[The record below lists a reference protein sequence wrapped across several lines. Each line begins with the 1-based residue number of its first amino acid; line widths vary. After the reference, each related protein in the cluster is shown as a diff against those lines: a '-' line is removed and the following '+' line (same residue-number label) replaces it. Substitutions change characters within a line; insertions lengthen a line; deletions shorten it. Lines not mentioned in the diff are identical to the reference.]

1 MTAVDKKSRVPEEE
15 KVVCSSRGGERD
27 PESLR
32 RRKGSEAP
40 KEEKG
45 ANIFFLHC
53 FSLVNITVYLA
64 RGHVSPSQN
73 LLTNLVILRQIF
85 WEVWSDL
92 FIVSSNLINLKCML
106 REWVW

>member
-1 MTAVDKKSRVPEEE
+1 MRGSILRQVDKKSRVPEEE

-64 RGHVSPSQN
+64 RGYVSLNKN
-73 LLTNLVILRQIF
+73 LLADLVFLKLVNCGSGSGKTFTVLRHSF
-85 WEVWSDL
+85 DFL
-92 FIVSSNLINLKCML
+92 
-106 REWVW
+106 